1 MTTGFDLKHM
11 SIHAIARL
19 IEQDWKKVN
28 FAARPYLD
36 AMHSLRST
44 DDMYGMDT
52 GDMIVRY
59 FLGNAGAW
67 RGETAREVKKELNR
81 RIA

>member
-1 MTTGFDLKHM
+1 MTTGFDLKHLRL
-11 SIHAIARL
+11 HAIARL

-36 AMHSLRST
+36 AMKTLDSVQDS
-44 DDMYGMDT
+44 YYADT

-67 RGETAREVKKELNR
+67 RGETAREVKAELKR